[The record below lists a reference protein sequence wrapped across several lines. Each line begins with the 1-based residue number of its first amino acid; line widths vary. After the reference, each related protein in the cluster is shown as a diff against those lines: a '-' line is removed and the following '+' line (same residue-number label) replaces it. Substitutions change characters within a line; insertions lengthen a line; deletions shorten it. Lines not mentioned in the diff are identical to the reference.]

1 LKTIPPV
8 IPHPCS
14 PKITAD
20 QSSIAQ
26 VSLPN
31 WKVFL
36 TERCEAASAAD
47 WKCMSSKGSCS
58 AAEVPVPVQLGNGQS
73 GGSLGDD
80 EADRAAAA
88 AKEVGE
94 SDKKF
99 AKWIAEGMSGMKVK
113 RINTAQHLLSGG
125 SELVTV
131 CGDTLGQVPK

>member
-1 LKTIPPV
+1 
-8 IPHPCS
+8 
-14 PKITAD
+14 
-20 QSSIAQ
+20 
-26 VSLPN
+26 
-31 WKVFL
+31 VFL

-47 WKCMSSKGSCS
+47 WRCMSSKGSRS

-73 GGSLGDD
+73 GGSWLRTSLGDD

-88 AKEVGE
+88 AKEVGK

-99 AKWIAEGMSGMKVK
+99 AKWIAEGMSGIKVK
-113 RINTAQHLLSGG
+113 RINKAQDLLSGG